1 MDFPKLEFPS
11 KEYQRFKDAEQG
23 EHAAGNFAARYDAA
37 VTHHFSKGTQSPSPK
52 IKELLLGQLYK
63 DADIRAQKT
72 CEHINAFFKEK
83 RNDIVQEMQGYLLQH
98 NGVIDSWPDPGYTM
112 AFRYFDAPGPTFQF
126 DFFGADYVPDG
137 KGNVKRTSS
146 KPVFRNDY
154 HFPDTK
160 DYRYMKEREE
170 ILEKQAKAER
180 IKGDTIPRFFAFL
193 GFLYCI
199 YAAIAVVGDIF
210 FDFGSKLLA
219 IMPPTPKV
227 ETFLDFFR
235 NLGWLLLALPV
246 YIYQFL
252 EDVCGDISGILV
264 IIAAV
269 ILIGACLLGAFCCQK
284 YLAFYRKE
292 KRQHKKAKME
302 LQKFRSSQEYSR
314 VMQENAALK
323 KAYETMAEQWLK
335 EWYDWVCRTR
345 TKQEKTE

>member
-1 MDFPKLEFPS
+1 MNFPKLVFPP
-11 KEYQRFKDAEQG
+11 KDFRPINDWERRKHAEG
-23 EHAAGNFAARYDAA
+23 SFAAKYGEVVD
-37 VTHHFSKGTQSPSPK
+37 HHFSIGTQSSNHL
-52 IKELLLGQLYK
+52 IKELLLGYLYE
-63 DADIRAQKT
+63 DAEERARKT
-72 CEHINAFFKEK
+72 CDHINAFFKDK
-83 RNDIVQEMQGYLLQH
+83 RKAIIQDMQEYILQH
-98 NGVIDSWPDPGYTM
+98 DGVIDSWPDPTYFM
-112 AFRYFDAPGPTFQF
+112 FFRYFDAPGVTFQF
-126 DFFGADYVPDG
+126 DFFGAEFISDG

-292 KRQHKKAKME
+292 KRKYKKANKE
-302 LQKFRSSQEYSR
+302 LQEFRSSQEYSR